1 MGDENTLTEDF
12 TSGNATDEIAGLLID
27 EQEQEEKPEPKKSSK
42 KAINEKETEDQEG
55 AVDESEGEETPPE
68 DSTEEPEES
77 DESDDVVTWEKAL
90 GLEEGILKYDDEGN
104 PIGVIAKIDGITEE
118 VPFKD
123 LVIGYQTNKF
133 NTHKSQQIEARR
145 KEFEQTVSAVQQDY
159 TQKLENLEAVTNYI
173 GNKLVED
180 FQNVDWN
187 LLRQQDPAEYA
198 ALKSDYETRI
208 NEIQQA
214 MNAVAEEKQTL
225 QQTQM
230 SKSASQHKAFVDNQ
244 REIMYTK
251 NPTWRDPTVFKK
263 DMGEIRNFLSEH
275 YGFTEQDFNQVYDAR
290 LIELAKDVKAF
301 HNSKKVAEKKL
312 VKPVP
317 KFQKPTSKSAKR
329 TSKLDRLT
337 KQAKA
342 AQGANKR
349 DLQSEAIAEL
359 LMTGEK

>member
-27 EQEQEEKPEPKKSSK
+27 EQEQEEKPEPEKSSK
-42 KAINEKETEDQEG
+42 KARSEKETEDQEG

-77 DESDDVVTWEKAL
+77 DESDEDVTWESAL
-90 GLEEGILKYDDEGN
+90 GLDEGVIQYDEEGN
-104 PIGVIAKIDGITEE
+104 PKGILAKIDGVTEE

-123 LVIGYQTNKF
+123 LVVGYQTNKF
-133 NTHKSQQIEARR
+133 NTHKSQQIEAQR

-173 GNKLVED
+173 GNKLVQD

-187 LLRQQDPAEYA
+187 MLRQQDPAEYA
-198 ALKSDYETRI
+198 ALKSDYETRM

-214 MNAVAEEKQTL
+214 IGAVAEEKQAL
-225 QQTQM
+225 QQNQM
-230 SKSASQHKAFVDNQ
+230 SENVKRHKDFVATQ
-244 REIMYTK
+244 RETMYSN
-251 NPTWRDPTVFKK
+251 NPTWRDPAVFKK

-275 YGFTEQDFNQVYDAR
+275 YGFTEQDFGQVYDAR

-317 KFQKPTSKSAKR
+317 KFQKPTGKSAKR

-342 AQGANKR
+342 ATGANKR
-349 DLQSEAIAEL
+349 DIQSEAIAEL
-359 LMTGEK
+359 LIGN